1 MEFLGNF
8 QMFKQKAK
16 LYTIL
21 QVWNFLKTY
30 PCSKLVK
37 IIIFGMLGSLQRLSV
52 YLHCIWKTRGSWW
65 KASVHKRKK
74 KISRHHLFLYSIGL
88 HCKRESPT
96 EPLIHGYSC
105 FAFCVWYNFRKRT
118 LVVKGWGRGWQFA
131 LHDLTEMLQEGSS
144 VLPRDSFYRLEI
156 NTLGKTRLQK
166 RIQNYKYEIR
176 SRAWKGPQW
185 VKGL

>member
-52 YLHCIWKTRGSWW
+52 YLHCIWKTRASWW

-74 KISRHHLFLYSIGL
+74 KKNLWHHLFLYSIGL

-96 EPLIHGYSC
+96 DPLIHGNSC
-105 FAFCVWYNFRKRT
+105 FAFCMWYNFRQTHPGCEGMR
-118 LVVKGWGRGWQFA
+118 KGLAVCSPWLDWDASRRFFRSTKGQFLWA
-131 LHDLTEMLQEGSS
+131 WNKYFGE
-144 VLPRDSFYRLEI
+144 DSFTKE
-156 NTLGKTRLQK
+156 NTKLQ
-166 RIQNYKYEIR
+166 IR
-176 SRAWKGPQW
+176 N
-185 VKGL
+185 